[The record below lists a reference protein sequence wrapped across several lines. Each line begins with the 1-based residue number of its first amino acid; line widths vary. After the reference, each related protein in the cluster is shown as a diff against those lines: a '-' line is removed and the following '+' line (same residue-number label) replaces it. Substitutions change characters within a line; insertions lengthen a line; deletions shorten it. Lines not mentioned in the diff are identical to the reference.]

1 MTLNPR
7 MLVVD
12 GYVKAAREELVAGGA
27 SMAADQY
34 AAMLKQA
41 HPGTVCDV
49 IFPSDPDCEI
59 PAGAALAD
67 YDGVAWTGC
76 SLTVF
81 EDTPEVEGEP
91 KPVLTAQ
98 EKELKKA
105 KKVVY

>member
-7 MLVVD
+7 ILVVD

-49 IFPSDPDCEI
+49 IFPSDPD
-59 PAGAALAD
+59 
-67 YDGVAWTGC
+67 
-76 SLTVF
+76 
-81 EDTPEVEGEP
+81 
-91 KPVLTAQ
+91 
-98 EKELKKA
+98 
-105 KKVVY
+105 